1 MGIPVTMYS
10 PGGRRTGQDKV
21 SRANAVAPIL
31 ESGMVWYPEG
41 EEFAQDLV
49 EECAAFPNG
58 TNDDQVDV
66 TVMALMR
73 FRQGNFVKL
82 DDDDESEREPNTQPV
97 EYY

>member
-1 MGIPVTMYS
+1 
-10 PGGRRTGQDKV
+10 
-21 SRANAVAPIL
+21 
-31 ESGMVWYPEG
+31 MVWYPEG

-82 DDDDESEREPNTQPV
+82 DDDDETEREPNTQPV